1 MRHYTGMSTDADE
14 RDLAAAAERRGTPTD
29 TAERRGAAR
38 SRVSEPATVETPAQV
53 ETPVRLLE
61 LSALGARIQVDP
73 GLELGGDVVALTI
86 PFTRDPAEAERF
98 VARVVRRN
106 GNVLG
111 LQWLEEPSFD
121 ARFKI
126 ARLMER
132 ERGTPTV
139 LIGALPM
146 LLWPSARER

>member
-1 MRHYTGMSTDADE
+1 MSRDTDS
-14 RDLAAAAERRGTPTD
+14 AARKRPGTASD
-29 TAERRGAAR
+29 TAERRGAER
-38 SRVSEPATVETPAQV
+38 MRVSEPATVQTPGCDI
-53 ETPVRLLE
+53 PVRLLE
-61 LSALGARIQVDP
+61 VSAQGACIQVDRAFE
-73 GLELGGDVVALTI
+73 GEVLALTI

-98 VARVVRRN
+98 VARVVHRQ
-106 GNVLG
+106 GNILG
-111 LQWLEEPSFD
+111 VEWVEVPSFD

-146 LLWPSARER
+146 LQWPSARARQR

>member
-1 MRHYTGMSTDADE
+1 MQ
-14 RDLAAAAERRGTPTD
+14 TD
-29 TAERRGAAR
+29 TAERRGAVR
-38 SRVSEPATVETPAQV
+38 MRVSEPATVETPGQD
-53 ETPVRLLE
+53 EWPVRLLE
-61 LSALGARIQVDP
+61 LSALGARIQVDA
-73 GLELGGDVVALTI
+73 GVELRSDFVALTI

-111 LQWLEEPSFD
+111 LEWLEEPSFD